1 MLKQLLPILIL
12 TIGITA
18 SVFLI
23 QNSTSLKSKAYEVL
37 DFIPSFY
44 ASEGDSKFNDNL
56 DIYKDGI
63 INAFDVIADR
73 YLNASKSASPSA
85 EASKSAEASSSAIP
99 QVSPSPLPSPIPSP
113 SPSPSPVQNQMSEYQ
128 RILNNKNN
136 NSSTG
141 R

>member
-1 MLKQLLPILIL
+1 MYKQLLPIFIL
-12 TIGITA
+12 VIGITA

-23 QNSTSLKSKAYEVL
+23 QNATSLKSKAYEVF

-73 YLNASKSASPSA
+73 YLNATRSATPSA
-85 EASKSAEASSSAIP
+85 EASKSAEASPSATPI
-99 QVSPSPLPSPIPSP
+99 SPSPTPIPSP
-113 SPSPSPVQNQMSEYQ
+113 SPSPTPLNQASEYQ
-128 RILNNKNN
+128 KILNN
-136 NSSTG
+136 S